1 MARKTKTNKPLIKSN
16 NNIINNLKLITNL
29 LKGVHFDTYS
39 SDYLSNSDSDK
50 TRKSIDTS
58 LDKLINTAYAQNT
71 VSNLSK
77 LYDQQSAL
85 DTNNIGLNMFEDP
98 ILSTNLVTTWMIQ
111 RWIQDQ
117 EDDINLVLKYM
128 PKLKEAMTCKK
139 DLVLS
144 ADHFSKDFCSFHKY
158 NSDDTDGSLFA
169 RRIDEIKRVYNLAE
183 NFELWYEKAQNYGEC
198 FIYIAPY
205 SEAFSK
211 LLKNKSN
218 TRFRGF
224 NESTTLLEFNQDYIE
239 NNIINESE
247 LETVQKAFDEVGI
260 NSLTINFNEGLLLSE
275 AKKLDAVRE
284 SGILKQE
291 SLYESFMAFQESTSI
306 QEDSKYKLDKK
317 LIPDDLE
324 FDDKEDER
332 YSSDGLVNLKQKAED
347 DVKIKVPGCIVKEL
361 ERKNV
366 IPLYIGDTCLG
377 YYYIEIK
384 TSELGVLDDPNAYN
398 MSAGM
403 VGYVTASLK
412 NVKDTRVGD
421 TITDAD
427 NPCSEP
433 LPGYKK
439 VNPMVYCGLYPMDG
453 SDYENLKVALEK
465 LKLNDA
471 ALEYEQETSAAL
483 GFGFRCGFLGMLHL
497 EVIQERIEREFDL
510 SIVFTSPSVRYTVH
524 MKDGETLYIDNPLE
538 YPDPMRV
545 DWAEEPYIQANIIT
559 PTEYVGPIIT
569 LCLEKRGSQTQMNY
583 LDTKRVE
590 LIYEMPLSEVLFDFY
605 DRLKSI
611 SRGYASFDYNV
622 IENRRTDLVRMEIL
636 VNGDPVDALSC
647 LVYRGNA
654 QTRGRQIVERLQGEI
669 PRQQFKIAI
678 QAAIGGQI
686 IARETVNAYRK
697 DVTAKC
703 YGGDISRKR
712 KLLEKQ
718 KEGKKRMKM
727 VGNVEIPQSA
737 FLAVL
742 KTEEDK

>member
-1 MARKTKTNKPLIKSN
+1 MAVDTSHKRNFCIIAHIDHGKSTLADRFIEKARLVQARGPMESQILDNMDIERERGITIKSQAVTVPYKASDGEVYELNLVDTPGHVDFTYEVSRAISSCEGALLLIDATQGVEAQTLANLYLAMEHNLEIIPVINKIDLASADIDSCLHQIDHDLGLDPDMAVKVSAKTGEGVDLLYEAIVNYIPAPQGKN
-16 NNIINNLKLITNL
+16 NEPLQALIFDSHYDPYRGVIVHARVFNGKVRVGDEIVFMHSNATYRVEDLGLFQINLI
-29 LKGVHFDTYS
+29 
-39 SDYLSNSDSDK
+39 
-50 TRKSIDTS
+50 
-58 LDKLINTAYAQNT
+58 
-71 VSNLSK
+71 SK
-77 LYDQQSAL
+77 PELEAGDVGYFIAGIK
-85 DTNNIGLNMFEDP
+85 NIG
-98 ILSTNLVTTWMIQ
+98 
-111 RWIQDQ
+111 
-117 EDDINLVLKYM
+117 DI
-128 PKLKEAMTCKK
+128 
-139 DLVLS
+139 
-144 ADHFSKDFCSFHKY
+144 
-158 NSDDTDGSLFA
+158 
-169 RRIDEIKRVYNLAE
+169 
-183 NFELWYEKAQNYGEC
+183 
-198 FIYIAPY
+198 
-205 SEAFSK
+205 
-211 LLKNKSN
+211 
-218 TRFRGF
+218 
-224 NESTTLLEFNQDYIE
+224 
-239 NNIINESE
+239 
-247 LETVQKAFDEVGI
+247 
-260 NSLTINFNEGLLLSE
+260 
-275 AKKLDAVRE
+275 
-284 SGILKQE
+284 
-291 SLYESFMAFQESTSI
+291 
-306 QEDSKYKLDKK
+306 
-317 LIPDDLE
+317 
-324 FDDKEDER
+324 
-332 YSSDGLVNLKQKAED
+332 
-347 DVKIKVPGCIVKEL
+347 
-361 ERKNV
+361 
-366 IPLYIGDTCLG
+366 
-377 YYYIEIK
+377 
-384 TSELGVLDDPNAYN
+384 
-398 MSAGM
+398 
-403 VGYVTASLK
+403 
-412 NVKDTRVGD
+412 RVGD
-421 TITDAD
+421 TVTLKNNMAQ
-427 NPCSEP
+427 EP
-433 LPGYKK
+433 LPGFKEVK
-439 VNPMVYCGLYPMDG
+439 PVVFSSIYPVD
-453 SDYENLKVALEK
+453 SNDYEELQDAIER

-471 ALEYEQETSAAL
+471 SLMYEKDSSAAL

-569 LCLEKRGSQTQMNY
+569 LCLEKRGVQTQMNY

-647 LVYRGNA
+647 LVFRGNA
-654 QTRGRQIVERLQGEI
+654 QTRGRQIVERLKGEI

-742 KTEEDK
+742 KTEDDG